1 MLTSFIK
8 NRKSDIF
15 LAVVFAI
22 FIISFAVVFT
32 VFFKPLYYFDIDFLN
47 LSESTGLSADVIR
60 HNYDVLIQY
69 QSLFYQG
76 DLNLPNFVMST
87 SGRIHFEE
95 VKRIFEAI
103 QMICAIS
110 GIMTLIMGIYR
121 IKQHEYRFLRLTS
134 LFSVGI
140 PLVIGFFAAIDF
152 NKAFILFHQIVFRN
166 DYWIFD
172 ETTDPVITILPET
185 FFMHCFILIVLIIV
199 VFALLCLIF
208 YRYKQKQIISDTN
221 L

>member
-76 DLNLPNFVMST
+76 TLNLPNFVMST
-87 SGRIHFEE
+87 SGRIHF
-95 VKRIFEAI
+95 
-103 QMICAIS
+103 
-110 GIMTLIMGIYR
+110 
-121 IKQHEYRFLRLTS
+121 
-134 LFSVGI
+134 
-140 PLVIGFFAAIDF
+140 
-152 NKAFILFHQIVFRN
+152 
-166 DYWIFD
+166 
-172 ETTDPVITILPET
+172 
-185 FFMHCFILIVLIIV
+185 
-199 VFALLCLIF
+199 
-208 YRYKQKQIISDTN
+208 
-221 L
+221 